1 MGSNLS
7 GDRAFNM
14 PVHESGS
21 TNLEY
26 VMSFGADVRDEGISN
41 S

>member
-1 MGSNLS
+1 MGNNLS
-7 GDRAFNM
+7 GYRAFNM

-26 VMSFGADVRDEGISN
+26 AMTLGADVRDEGISN